1 MLKSALLDF
10 YIDEELSTAKQQLLK
25 DFNDVCQ
32 GEQVKIGT
40 HIPLRREG
48 ANRAQREVDDMFTMI
63 TSLDELLLLSKLP
76 TYVTDNADKIP
87 STRLYEGDFS
97 VIMNILEKMDGKL
110 SNFGSALSAI
120 SRDVCALQSKSSS
133 TEAKVGGVIP
143 KKVTAG
149 LELNID
155 RIGLND
161 WPALPSCSAGAP
173 VMTSYGNPSALP
185 SVDSAPKEVTN
196 TNTVIASTSGVSV
209 GMSKA
214 TDGYLSSLQEKQWS
228 VLASTPVATDNRFA
242 VLASTDDENR
252 DDRPFVLPRQRS
264 GRSAGKRSRQLSAA
278 KGGQQTNRVP
288 EGQRSQIQSSGRQK
302 SRLVT
307 GQSAAA
313 TLGLWAAKKAVKKAV
328 FCVDNV
334 GLACNEDDIRA
345 HVSDMGVQVFT
356 CFETKPRRRP
366 NESADDVKDRKAFRL
381 CTNASDRDRLLNPDV
396 WPESI
401 RVSDWFSL
409 RDKKDQVINVEKRRR
424 INESAQLAADEVSS
438 QDPAGSVDNRR
449 QASAAVNIGDDGV
462 AEQES
467 GVVVTA
473 VDHDV
478 CAASETMDTAGTEDE
493 VEGDDDDDVDDNED
507 DDGDQTTIYHGE
519 RQ

>member
-1 MLKSALLDF
+1 MRYTNPRLLYF
-10 YIDEELSTAKQQLLK
+10 
-25 DFNDVCQ
+25 
-32 GEQVKIGT
+32 
-40 HIPLRREG
+40 RREG

-97 VIMNILEKMDGKL
+97 VIMNILEKMDGKH

-185 SVDSAPKEVTN
+185 SVDSAHKEVTN

-242 VLASTDDENR
+242 VLASTDDENH

-278 KGGQQTNRVP
+278 KGGQQINRVP
-288 EGQRSQIQSSGRQK
+288 EGQHSQIQSSGRQK

-334 GLACNEDDIRA
+334 GLACNEDEFV
-345 HVSDMGVQVFT
+345 HTFPTWEFKFLLVS
-356 CFETKPRRRP
+356 R
-366 NESADDVKDRKAFRL
+366 
-381 CTNASDRDRLLNPDV
+381 LNPDV
-396 WPESI
+396 APTNQLMMLKTE
-401 RVSDWFSL
+401 RHSDCVLTRLIGTVYSTLMFGLNQFVFLTGFLS
-409 RDKKDQVINVEKRRR
+409 ETRR
-424 INESAQLAADEVSS
+424 IKLLMLRS
-438 QDPAGSVDNRR
+438 
-449 QASAAVNIGDDGV
+449 
-462 AEQES
+462 
-467 GVVVTA
+467 
-473 VDHDV
+473 
-478 CAASETMDTAGTEDE
+478 
-493 VEGDDDDDVDDNED
+493 DDVLTSPLNLQLMKFLHKILL
-507 DDGDQTTIYHGE
+507 GLAIVGVKPVLQ
-519 RQ
+519 